1 MSETASRKAYHLG
14 LKPDRK
20 GEPRHKGAFAFGEQR
35 RYPGGRQ
42 QGQHDKNTLPLHEA
56 VVQAAALSGYDKN
69 GTDGLVGY
77 LKNLADNHK
86 DQFMPLLGRALLLQP
101 NLKSEKPV
109 VRYTTV
115 AEARAALIEIGM
127 DPYAIEK
134 DMIPKFVPQSDETV
148 PIALTGQVMGSPGV
162 LLRHRGPPSWPPVR
176 PHAAA
181 AQLEQQ
187 PGEVDPTRTA
197 RR

>member
-14 LKPDRK
+14 LKPNRK
-20 GEPRHKGAFAFGEQR
+20 GEPRHKGAFAFGEPR
-35 RYPGGRQ
+35 RYPGARQ

-56 VVQAAALSGYDKN
+56 IVQAAALSGYDKN

-109 VRYTTV
+109 VRYMTV
-115 AEARAALIEIGM
+115 EEARARLI
-127 DPYAIEK
+127 
-134 DMIPKFVPQSDETV
+134 
-148 PIALTGQVMGSPGV
+148 
-162 LLRHRGPPSWPPVR
+162 
-176 PHAAA
+176 
-181 AQLEQQ
+181 
-187 PGEVDPTRTA
+187 A
-197 RR
+197 RRIDPDVLEKAMMPPWPAPKPLVAGKG